1 MATLA
6 VISHRVGLHD
16 LLTHLHLLQDTL
28 RHQGARGY
36 LVYAALFII
45 ATLCL
50 IPGSLLVIAGGMLFG
65 PLTGSLLSFAAAT
78 LASSLSFLI
87 ARWLG
92 RDLLQRYVG
101 HTTVFQA
108 IERGIA
114 RSGCDF
120 LILTRLVPLFP
131 YNIQNYAYGLT
142 AIRFW
147 PFTLISAVTTLPGL
161 VIYSVMASELARE
174 GVTLAFALK
183 LSLAGGLLFALV
195 QIGKRFARARLALA
209 VVVAAALAAWLWFPG
224 GRTFLQQ
231 SLTALASLDPQQVRG
246 FIAAWGPQAALV
258 SFALMILQAIVAPL
272 PAFLITLAN
281 AALFGAFWGG
291 ALSWFSAMV
300 GAGLCFC
307 IARALGREVVEK
319 LTGRAVLRSADGYF
333 TRFGPQTILVCR
345 LLPFVPFDP
354 VSYAAGLTS
363 LRFWPFML
371 ATGVG
376 QLPATIVYSWAGSLL
391 TGGTF
396 WLATGLSLLFALAV
410 VISIAK
416 NIYRERHKRS
426 SP

>member
-1 MATLA
+1 MTQPD
-6 VISHRVGLHD
+6 RR
-16 LLTHLHLLQDTL
+16 HL
-28 RHQGARGY
+28 R
-36 LVYAALFII
+36 
-45 ATLCL
+45 
-50 IPGSLLVIAGGMLFG
+50 
-65 PLTGSLLSFAAAT
+65 
-78 LASSLSFLI
+78 
-87 ARWLG
+87 
-92 RDLLQRYVG
+92 
-101 HTTVFQA
+101 
-108 IERGIA
+108 
-114 RSGCDF
+114 
-120 LILTRLVPLFP
+120 
-131 YNIQNYAYGLT
+131 
-142 AIRFW
+142 
-147 PFTLISAVTTLPGL
+147 
-161 VIYSVMASELARE
+161 
-174 GVTLAFALK
+174 
-183 LSLAGGLLFALV
+183 
-195 QIGKRFARARLALA
+195 RARLALA
-209 VVVAAALAAWLWFPG
+209 VVVAAALAAWLWFPA

-291 ALSWFSAMV
+291 ALSWFSAMA

>member
-1 MATLA
+1 MTQPD
-6 VISHRVGLHD
+6 RR
-16 LLTHLHLLQDTL
+16 HL
-28 RHQGARGY
+28 R
-36 LVYAALFII
+36 
-45 ATLCL
+45 
-50 IPGSLLVIAGGMLFG
+50 
-65 PLTGSLLSFAAAT
+65 
-78 LASSLSFLI
+78 
-87 ARWLG
+87 
-92 RDLLQRYVG
+92 
-101 HTTVFQA
+101 
-108 IERGIA
+108 
-114 RSGCDF
+114 
-120 LILTRLVPLFP
+120 
-131 YNIQNYAYGLT
+131 
-142 AIRFW
+142 
-147 PFTLISAVTTLPGL
+147 
-161 VIYSVMASELARE
+161 
-174 GVTLAFALK
+174 
-183 LSLAGGLLFALV
+183 
-195 QIGKRFARARLALA
+195 RARLALA

-410 VISIAK
+410 V
-416 NIYRERHKRS
+416 YRQKYL
-426 SP
+426 P